1 MILIGYDG
9 SADAR
14 AAIREAAIL
23 MPGHPATILVAC
35 HPNEESAAA
44 ERAAEAEQLAHE
56 IGLDATAR
64 VVRIDT
70 SAARTILREARE
82 AGSRAIVLG
91 RGGGDSLVRRPSSS
105 VGSVAAA
112 VLRHASCAVMLVTTQ
127 PSATTSSPVFA
138 AGARDT

>member
-1 MILIGYDG
+1 VILIGYDA
-9 SADAR
+9 SADSR

-44 ERAAEAEQLAHE
+44 ECAAEAEQLAHE

-64 VVRIDT
+64 VVGIDT

-91 RGGGDSLVRRPSSS
+91 RGGGDSLVRRPS

-112 VLRHASCAVMLVTTQ
+112 VLRHAHCAVMLVTTQ
-127 PSATTSSPVFA
+127 PSAPTSSAVFA
-138 AGARDT
+138 AGARDA